1 MRCCIASS
9 TMSRLKDQGNSAR
22 LHLPPPTGQPS
33 APSRKARMRPR
44 PPRASAHKP
53 LDFRVPTL
61 SIECEPLRAALAIL
75 RMSSPPKAR
84 NPPRLVSLMFP
95 YGVRNAHTLSGEP
108 DLPCRAR
115 EISTCIVLE
124 KFEMNAKELADKF
137 NAKTD
142 AAVVER
148 ARQSGL
154 AAEHIQKRSEDIEH
168 CKRAMESNVLPFLAE
183 LKHHLGEGQFTFA
196 PQIDIQDHKPVGVSF
211 KIGDG
216 GTTSISTALGNIIV
230 TRAGDG
236 GTKRGLAYV
245 YPPDAEPYISNS
257 GDLTRDKI
265 AKLVEMV
272 IDNT

>member
-1 MRCCIASS
+1 
-9 TMSRLKDQGNSAR
+9 
-22 LHLPPPTGQPS
+22 
-33 APSRKARMRPR
+33 
-44 PPRASAHKP
+44 
-53 LDFRVPTL
+53 
-61 SIECEPLRAALAIL
+61 
-75 RMSSPPKAR
+75 
-84 NPPRLVSLMFP
+84 
-95 YGVRNAHTLSGEP
+95 
-108 DLPCRAR
+108 
-115 EISTCIVLE
+115 
-124 KFEMNAKELADKF
+124 MNAKELADKF
-137 NAKTD
+137 KAKTD

-168 CKRAMESNVLPFLAE
+168 CKRAMESNVLPFLEE
-183 LKHHLGEGQFTFA
+183 LKQLLGDGQFSFA
-196 PQIDIQDHKPVGVSF
+196 PQIDMQDHKPVGVSF

-236 GTKRGLAYV
+236 GTKRGVAYV
-245 YPPDAEPYISNS
+245 YPPDAEPFISNS